1 VVSGRIWLGAIDR
14 RPQGIVLGQ
23 HRSRNLSLLDFL
35 AVMASPVNA
44 GTGGC
49 YLEVDKKVYLQG
61 QCNIEPAGPHGG
73 FSIGAAVTRTG
84 YFAYVLIDE
93 TGIARGYWNGAGAE
107 SHAVDDLGRLNRKGA
122 CWENESVK
130 VCTSR

>member
-1 VVSGRIWLGAIDR
+1 MEPAVVGGDSARAWVVSGRIWLGAIDR

-23 HRSRNLSLLDFL
+23 HRSRNPSLLDFL

-73 FSIGAAVTRTG
+73 FSIGAAVTRRG
-84 YFAYVLIDE
+84 YFDFVLVSE
-93 TGIARGYWNGAGAE
+93 TGIA
-107 SHAVDDLGRLNRKGA
+107 
-122 CWENESVK
+122 
-130 VCTSR
+130 